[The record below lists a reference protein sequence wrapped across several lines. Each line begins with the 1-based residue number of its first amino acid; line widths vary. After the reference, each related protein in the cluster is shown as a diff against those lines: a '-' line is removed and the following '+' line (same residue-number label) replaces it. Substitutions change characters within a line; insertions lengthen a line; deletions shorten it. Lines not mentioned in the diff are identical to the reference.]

1 MGNTSSSDDDEDNN
15 AVLPAYDYRARHG
28 SAQRRSAHEWAQL
41 LDGDHTSDDAVQQAD
56 VSYSAR
62 FDGPTIIN
70 IVDGRQRNEQL
81 LRELRDGVWALAGS
95 IRLAV
100 EASRSTPVAPSSS
113 SEDSDLQ
120 RALSLS
126 RAEVVPSYAPV
137 DEIAEDRHFGTVTHL
152 RPEGFGFIRA
162 PSVTEVRPRNTV
174 FFHVSDTN
182 GVTLRRGDRVNFIVG
197 RNRKGP
203 CARDVALVERAARA
217 DRSNRSSQSTP
228 DVARAARADRS
239 SRSSRSTPDNET
251 TTCVVCMDSQSDH
264 KCIPCGHVVL
274 CGSCARHPQLEPTC
288 PVCREDIDRV
298 DRV

>member
-1 MGNTSSSDDDEDNN
+1 MGSSSDDDEDNN

-28 SAQRRSAHEWAQL
+28 GAQRRSAPEWAQI
-41 LDGDHTSDDAVQQAD
+41 LDGDHTSDDAIQQAD

-100 EASRSTPVAPSSS
+100 EASRST
-113 SEDSDLQ
+113 EGSDLQ

-126 RAEVVPSYAPV
+126 RAEATPSYTPM
-137 DEIAEDRHFGTVTHL
+137 DEIAEYRHFGTVTHL

-174 FFHVSDTN
+174 FFHVSETN
-182 GVTLRRGDRVNFIVG
+182 GVTLQRGDRVNFIVG
-197 RNRKGP
+197 RNSKGP
-203 CARDVALVERAARA
+203 CARDVALVTRAARA
-217 DRSNRSSQSTP
+217 ERRSSQSTP
-228 DVARAARADRS
+228 D
-239 SRSSRSTPDNET
+239 NET
-251 TTCVVCMDSQSDH
+251 TMCVVCMERQSDRR
-264 KCIPCGHVVL
+264 CIPCGHVVF
-274 CGSCARHPQLEPTC
+274 CESCARDPRLEPRC
-288 PVCREDIDRV
+288 PVCREPV
-298 DRV
+298 EHVQGV

>member
-28 SAQRRSAHEWAQL
+28 GAQRRSAPEWAQI
-41 LDGDHTSDDAVQQAD
+41 LDGDHTSDDAIQQAD

-126 RAEVVPSYAPV
+126 RAEVAPSYTPE
-137 DEIAEDRHFGTVTHL
+137 DEIAEVRHFGTVTHL
-152 RPEGFGFIRA
+152 RPGFGFIRA

-174 FFHVSDTN
+174 FFHVSETN
-182 GVTLRRGDRVNFIVG
+182 GVTLQRGDRVNFIVG

-203 CARDVALVERAARA
+203 CARGVAL
-217 DRSNRSSQSTP
+217 
-228 DVARAARADRS
+228 VARAARADRS
-239 SRSSRSTPDNET
+239 RRSSRSTPDNET
-251 TTCVVCMDSQSDH
+251 TTCVVCMERQSDRR
-264 KCIPCGHVVL
+264 CIPCGHVVL
-274 CGSCARHPQLEPTC
+274 CGSCVRDPRLESRC
-288 PVCREDIDRV
+288 PVCREPV
-298 DRV
+298 EHVQGV

>member
-1 MGNTSSSDDDEDNN
+1 MGHTSSSDDDEDNN

-28 SAQRRSAHEWAQL
+28 GAQRRSAPEWAQI
-41 LDGDHTSDDAVQQAD
+41 LDGDHTSDDAIQQAD

-126 RAEVVPSYAPV
+126 RAEATPSYTPE
-137 DEIAEDRHFGTVTHL
+137 DEIAEVRHFGTVTHL
-152 RPEGFGFIRA
+152 RPGFGFIRA

-174 FFHVSDTN
+174 FFHVSETN
-182 GVTLRRGDRVNFIVG
+182 GVTLQRGDRVNFIVG
-197 RNRKGP
+197 RNSKGP
-203 CARDVALVERAARA
+203 CARSVAL
-217 DRSNRSSQSTP
+217 
-228 DVARAARADRS
+228 VARAARADRS

-251 TTCVVCMDSQSDH
+251 TTCVVCMERQSDRR
-264 KCIPCGHVVL
+264 CIPCGHVVL
-274 CGSCARHPQLEPTC
+274 CGSCVRDPRLESRC
-288 PVCREDIDRV
+288 PVCRQHVEHV
-298 DRV
+298 QGV

>member
-1 MGNTSSSDDDEDNN
+1 MGLACGRLCTKMGNTSSSDDDEDNN

-28 SAQRRSAHEWAQL
+28 GAQRRSAPEWAQI
-41 LDGDHTSDDAVQQAD
+41 LDGDHTSDDAIQQAD

-100 EASRSTPVAPSSS
+100 EASRST
-113 SEDSDLQ
+113 EDSDLQ

-126 RAEVVPSYAPV
+126 RAEATPSYTPM
-137 DEIAEDRHFGTVTHL
+137 DEIAEYRHFGTVTHL

-197 RNRKGP
+197 RNSKGP
-203 CARDVALVERAARA
+203 CARDVAL
-217 DRSNRSSQSTP
+217 
-228 DVARAARADRS
+228 VARAARADRS

-251 TTCVVCMDSQSDH
+251 TTCVVCMARQSDRR
-264 KCIPCGHVVL
+264 CIPCGHVVL
-274 CGSCARHPQLEPTC
+274 CGSCVRDPRLESRC
-288 PVCREDIDRV
+288 PVCRKHVEHV
-298 DRV
+298 QGV

>member
-28 SAQRRSAHEWAQL
+28 GAQRRSAPEWAQI
-41 LDGDHTSDDAVQQAD
+41 LDGDHTSDDAIQQAD

-126 RAEVVPSYAPV
+126 RAEATPSYTPE
-137 DEIAEDRHFGTVTHL
+137 DEIAEVRHFGTATHL
-152 RPEGFGFIRA
+152 RPGFGFIRA

-174 FFHVSDTN
+174 FFHVSETN
-182 GVTLRRGDRVNFIVG
+182 GVTLQRGDRVNFIVG
-197 RNRKGP
+197 RNSKGP
-203 CARDVALVERAARA
+203 CARSVAL
-217 DRSNRSSQSTP
+217 
-228 DVARAARADRS
+228 VARAARADRS

>member
-28 SAQRRSAHEWAQL
+28 GAQRRSAPEWAQI
-41 LDGDHTSDDAVQQAD
+41 LDGDHTSDDAIQQAD

-113 SEDSDLQ
+113 EDSDLQ

-126 RAEVVPSYAPV
+126 RAEVTPSYAPE
-137 DEIAEDRHFGTVTHL
+137 DEIAELRHFGTVTHL

-197 RNRKGP
+197 RNSKGP
-203 CARDVALVERAARA
+203 CARSVAL
-217 DRSNRSSQSTP
+217 
-228 DVARAARADRS
+228 VARAARADRS
-239 SRSSRSTPDNET
+239 SRSSQSTPEVARAARADRPSRSSQSTPDNET
-251 TTCVVCMDSQSDH
+251 TMCVICMERQSDRR
-264 KCIPCGHVVL
+264 CMPCRHVVF
-274 CGSCARHPQLEPTC
+274 CGSCARDPRLEPRC
-288 PVCREDIDRV
+288 PVCREHV
-298 DRV
+298 EHVQGV

>member
-1 MGNTSSSDDDEDNN
+1 MGLACGRLCTKMGNTSSSDDDEDNN

-28 SAQRRSAHEWAQL
+28 GAQRRSAPEWAQI
-41 LDGDHTSDDAVQQAD
+41 LDGDHTSDDAIQQAD

-100 EASRSTPVAPSSS
+100 EASRST
-113 SEDSDLQ
+113 EDSDLQ

-126 RAEVVPSYAPV
+126 RAEATPSYTPE

-152 RPEGFGFIRA
+152 RPGFGFIRA

-174 FFHVSDTN
+174 FFHVSETN
-182 GVTLRRGDRVNFIVG
+182 GVTLQRGDRVNFIVG
-197 RNRKGP
+197 RNSKGP
-203 CARDVALVERAARA
+203 CARSVAL
-217 DRSNRSSQSTP
+217 
-228 DVARAARADRS
+228 VARAARADRS
-239 SRSSRSTPDNET
+239 RRSPRSTPDNET
-251 TTCVVCMDSQSDH
+251 TTCVVCMERQSDRR
-264 KCIPCGHVVL
+264 CIPCGHVVL
-274 CGSCARHPQLEPTC
+274 CGSCVRDPRLESRC
-288 PVCREDIDRV
+288 PVCREHV
-298 DRV
+298 EHVQGV

>member
-28 SAQRRSAHEWAQL
+28 GAQRRSAPEWAQI
-41 LDGDHTSDDAVQQAD
+41 LDGDHTSDDAIQQAD

-113 SEDSDLQ
+113 LEDSDLQ

-126 RAEVVPSYAPV
+126 RAEVAPSYTPE

-152 RPEGFGFIRA
+152 RPGFGFIGLRA
-162 PSVTEVRPRNTV
+162 
-174 FFHVSDTN
+174 
-182 GVTLRRGDRVNFIVG
+182 
-197 RNRKGP
+197 
-203 CARDVALVERAARA
+203 
-217 DRSNRSSQSTP
+217 
-228 DVARAARADRS
+228 
-239 SRSSRSTPDNET
+239 
-251 TTCVVCMDSQSDH
+251 
-264 KCIPCGHVVL
+264 
-274 CGSCARHPQLEPTC
+274 
-288 PVCREDIDRV
+288 
-298 DRV
+298 

>member
-28 SAQRRSAHEWAQL
+28 GAQRRSAPEWAQI
-41 LDGDHTSDDAVQQAD
+41 LDGDHTSDDAIQQAD

-126 RAEVVPSYAPV
+126 RAEATPSYTPE
-137 DEIAEDRHFGTVTHL
+137 DEIAEVRHFGTVTHL
-152 RPEGFGFIRA
+152 RPGFGFIRA

-174 FFHVSDTN
+174 FFHVSETN
-182 GVTLRRGDRVNFIVG
+182 GVTLQRGDRVNFIVG

-203 CARDVALVERAARA
+203 CARGVAL
-217 DRSNRSSQSTP
+217 
-228 DVARAARADRS
+228 VARAARADRS
-239 SRSSRSTPDNET
+239 RRSSRSTPDNET
-251 TTCVVCMDSQSDH
+251 TTCVVCMERQSDRR
-264 KCIPCGHVVL
+264 CIPCGHVVL
-274 CGSCARHPQLEPTC
+274 CGSCVRDPRLESRC
-288 PVCREDIDRV
+288 PVCREPV
-298 DRV
+298 EHVQGV